1 MNMSG
6 CVNYSVDITK
16 GKYRVSDFVRE
27 IYSYICDSS
36 QIYDDWRRLK
46 QGIKY
51 DTIEYISANNIG
63 YWIACN
69 HSFVIDD
76 SFDFQS
82 QVWKDFDLL
91 APNTAKA
98 WEKILSRIKM
108 MKMNKFYETDCSKG
122 VYKLEDFCNALK
134 DNNCIVDT
142 KVFINWR
149 DLVGSST
156 LYDSVRFV
164 IFSKVDGLTYGQWI
178 ACNHDLV
185 ITDYAKQEW
194 KDFYSLNE
202 NTSRIWERLLFQS
215 AVKPVEKDYWN
226 KIKFV
231 NVKSLKQSFKID
243 EVLELIKKNLKSLNK
258 SEDSLD
264 MMQDILD
271 LQSMK
276 MLMKNNENIYFSGNL
291 WCIEVESF
299 GKINKWTLPK
309 WIGEL
314 LNDEA

>member
-1 MNMSG
+1 M
-6 CVNYSVDITK
+6 
-16 GKYRVSDFVRE
+16 
-27 IYSYICDSS
+27 
-36 QIYDDWRRLK
+36 
-46 QGIKY
+46 
-51 DTIEYISANNIG
+51 
-63 YWIACN
+63 
-69 HSFVIDD
+69 
-76 SFDFQS
+76 
-82 QVWKDFDLL
+82 
-91 APNTAKA
+91 
-98 WEKILSRIKM
+98 
-108 MKMNKFYETDCSKG
+108 YETDFTKG

-134 DNNCIVDT
+134 DNNCIIDDR
-142 KVFINWR
+142 VFINWLY
-149 DLVGSST
+149 LVNSS

-164 IFSKVDGLTYGQWI
+164 IFNKVGELTYGLWI

-194 KDFYSLNE
+194 KDFYLLNE

-226 KIKFV
+226 KIKSV

-276 MLMKNNENIYFSGNL
+276 MLMKNNEHIYFAGNR
-291 WCIEVESF
+291 WCIEIESF
-299 GKINKWTLPK
+299 GEINRWTLPK
-309 WIGEL
+309 WIGDL
-314 LNDEA
+314 LNDECNECKA